1 MALNTHEAAGGG
13 LRGWWITAAIVA
25 LLTAGAAT
33 VPSPYVIERPGPVV
47 DAFGSIDTEE
57 GEVPV
62 ISVEGIET
70 YPTSGTINVLSVT
83 ISGSPDRPLAW
94 LALTRTWFDPT
105 QSVVPL
111 SALFPE
117 GVTAEE
123 RAAANAQLMETSQL
137 QATAAAL
144 GQLGQ
149 PLAGEVR
156 IVSVAEG
163 GPASG
168 ILKQGDTILAADD
181 RSIGG
186 LGELQTALAE
196 AGSGGQVTLDI
207 ARDGD
212 DLRVVVSPQ
221 ARGSDPQPLL
231 GVTVTT
237 ELEIPFDIEIQLDQ
251 IGGPS
256 AGLTFAL
263 ALYDLLTPGEL
274 TGGLSISATGTIDE
288 LGAVGPIG
296 GVPQKLWGAASAS
309 TDLILLPVAN
319 CPDLPASLPA
329 GVTVA
334 PVATLTEAI
343 AAIDAVNAGE
353 IPAGLERCEASA

>member
-1 MALNTHEAAGGG
+1 MAHNTNVTADGG
-13 LRGWWITAAIVA
+13 LRGWWIAAAILV
-25 LLTAGAAT
+25 LITVGAAT
-33 VPSPYVIERPGPVV
+33 IPSPYAIERPGPVV

-57 GEVPV
+57 GETPV
-62 ISVEGIET
+62 ISVEGVET
-70 YPTSGTINVLSVT
+70 FPTSGTINILSVT

-94 LALTRTWFDPT
+94 LALARTWFDPT

-117 GVTAEE
+117 GISAEE

-156 IVSVAEG
+156 VRSVVDG
-163 GPASG
+163 GPAAG
-168 ILKQGDTILAADD
+168 ILEQGDTILAAGD
-181 RSIGG
+181 REIGG
-186 LGELQTALAE
+186 LGELQAALSE
-196 AGSGGQVTLDI
+196 AGSGGQLTLDI
-207 ARDGD
+207 ARGGN

-237 ELEIPFDIEIQLDQ
+237 ELEIPFDVEFQLDK

-274 TGGLSISATGTIDE
+274 TGGLTVSTTGTIDE
-288 LGAVGPIG
+288 LGTVGPIG
-296 GVPQKLWGAASAS
+296 GVPQKLWGAANAG
-309 TDLILLPVAN
+309 TDLILLPLAN
-319 CPDLPASLPA
+319 CMDLPESLPA
-329 GVTVA
+329 GVPIV

-343 AAIDAVNAGE
+343 TAIDAVKAGE
-353 IPAGLERCEASA
+353 TPAGLERCEAPV